1 MRDYQYH
8 DPTQEHVGKDIENIN
23 QPLYKR
29 LSIPSIYNYHN
40 DNIYDMQTTK
50 NTNNLN
56 FVNPL
61 MVNNGQI
68 LSSRNS
74 NKQYIDFQK
83 QIISILDYRDNPYNR
98 ELINSP

>member
-1 MRDYQYH
+1 
-8 DPTQEHVGKDIENIN
+8 
-23 QPLYKR
+23 
-29 LSIPSIYNYHN
+29 
-40 DNIYDMQTTK
+40 
-50 NTNNLN
+50 
-56 FVNPL
+56 

-98 ELINSP
+98 ELINSYEITKFILRI